1 MSSPKENG
9 SKRKTKGENSS
20 QETSR
25 GQEEN
30 EERRL
35 SSRVKKPKLVYD
47 PSDKH
52 APYRKIN
59 LEDITKSPSKHRPGD
74 TENAAS
80 TRKSSQKAFCAFCSE
95 RADMEPSTT
104 CISCND
110 TYHNLCH
117 DPKIGKGVRRAN
129 WHCYKCRQRE
139 LEIKL
144 ERKSATSSRAPSR
157 SASSTNEKDL
167 QSEEDNDFTG
177 FNDTDLDD
185 QPKKAKTQVKEEG
198 PKITENLQINVEK
211 AKKLFKTP
219 QNNAP
224 NSDTIPDV
232 SAWTYN
238 QIHDYF
244 AKVFPKEAFIFK
256 DQEIDGTSLLLMT
269 RSDMFKF
276 NLKLGPALNI
286 YRHIVML
293 QTRSYDPRKTW
304 M

>member
-1 MSSPKENG
+1 M
-9 SKRKTKGENSS
+9 
-20 QETSR
+20 
-25 GQEEN
+25 
-30 EERRL
+30 
-35 SSRVKKPKLVYD
+35 YD
-47 PSDKH
+47 PSDKQ

-59 LEDITKSPSKHRPGD
+59 LEEITKSPSKVKESSEG
-74 TENAAS
+74 TS
-80 TRKSSQKAFCAFCSE
+80 KKSSKSSNGTLCAFCSE
-95 RADMEPSTT
+95 RADMEPFTT
-104 CISCND
+104 CISCSEA
-110 TYHNLCH
+110 YHNLCH

-129 WHCYKCRQRE
+129 WHCYKCRARD
-139 LEIKL
+139 EIKV

-157 SASSTNEKDL
+157 STSSTNEKEL
-167 QSEEDNDFTG
+167 QSEEDIEFTG
-177 FNDTDLDD
+177 FNNSDIDE
-185 QPKKAKTQVKEEG
+185 QPKKAAKIKEETKFAG
-198 PKITENLQINVEK
+198 DALQINMEK
-211 AKKLFKTP
+211 AKKLFKTSH
-219 QNNAP
+219 NNAP

-232 SAWTYN
+232 SAWTFN

-244 AKVFPKEAFIFK
+244 AKLFPKEAFIFK